1 MGADTR
7 CMSNDL
13 LTTTTTATAPADVR
27 GLSALREALRPRR
40 TSTERTSTERGE
52 RRALARAAR
61 AKRRAVAMEI
71 AGYPATRSASTAV
84 LPMHLRSGL

>member
-1 MGADTR
+1 
-7 CMSNDL
+7 MSNDL
-13 LTTTTTATAPADVR
+13 LTTTTATAPADVR

-40 TSTERTSTERGE
+40 TSDKSTGRVE